1 MLGDKIKELRKVN
14 KVTQQQLADA
24 IGFSRSAVG
33 MLESNKNG
41 ASPDKLKEL
50 ADFFGVTV
58 DYLLT
63 DDNSIKNKEHELI
76 SKNADIINFSK
87 GEIILDKKMLG
98 DRVKELRIRRNLTQK
113 QLADDLNL
121 SQSTIGMI
129 ESGKRDASN
138 ELLIKIANYFNCST
152 DYLLN
157 IKDNK
162 SAENKEQELITKYED
177 MPDFKNAE
185 DAIKFILEQP
195 MLMAYGGYDLKNM
208 EEDEILEIANDM
220 LLSLKIS
227 IERRKNKR

>member
-1 MLGDKIKELRKVN
+1 
-14 KVTQQQLADA
+14 
-24 IGFSRSAVG
+24 
-33 MLESNKNG
+33 
-41 ASPDKLKEL
+41 
-50 ADFFGVTV
+50 
-58 DYLLT
+58 
-63 DDNSIKNKEHELI
+63 
-76 SKNADIINFSK
+76 
-87 GEIILDKKMLG
+87 MLG